1 MALNERFREIET
13 LLSSFKIT
21 DSPSLTYGTAGF
33 RLPATKLGGVAI
45 RLGILACIRSLNL
58 HCRVV
63 GVMITASHNPPC
75 DNGMKLVDPHGGML
89 DTKWEPVVISFMHC
103 ADEYISKWLSE
114 HCCNIQDNQLPSV
127 VLGYDT
133 RESSPA
139 LANEVKQGVDAMHG
153 VCHELGVVTTPQ
165 LHYFVQYINSLGNLY
180 SNQLV
185 DLETIYVHHFA
196 ERFTTALENLQSCTE
211 SIHLNVDC
219 AHGVGSKVL
228 ESFRSYFSSIN
239 SPRKLILHLYNT
251 ETENKELLN
260 QNCGADFVKIT
271 LHAPKLTPSNEQS
284 IMYPDRW
291 ATIDGDAD
299 RLIYF
304 RPILTHCV
312 PSSDD
317 NLPNSAINELHP
329 TEGSVSQCVELLDGD
344 RISCLFAHFLV
355 KVLKSVSSDCNLT
368 IGVIQTAYANSA
380 STRYLKEHLR
390 ISVVCVPT
398 GVKHLHHAA
407 QNFDFGIYFEA
418 NGHGTVL
425 FSKHVLNFVEN
436 LNVNNPLRTFVD
448 LTNTAIGDAVTDIL
462 LVEYTLAWLNWSFM
476 NWFSMYEDLP
486 SKQLKVTVVK
496 RDIIQVTWDERRV
509 TSPVQLQVAIDEAVD
524 KADKSV
530 GKIGS
535 SRAFVRPS
543 GTENSVRIYAE
554 SYTHEA
560 TDWLSTTVAI
570 LTYQL
575 AGGIGS
581 QPTPPRP
588 LQICNESVN

>member
-1 MALNERFREIET
+1 MTLDERFQKLGT
-13 LLSSFKIT
+13 LLQGFKIT
-21 DSPSLTYGTAGF
+21 DSSLLSYGTAGF
-33 RLPATKLGGVAI
+33 RLPADKLGGVAI

-58 HCRVV
+58 QCRAV
-63 GVMITASHNPPC
+63 GIMITASHNPPC

-89 DTKWEPVVISFMHC
+89 DAEWEPVVVSFMSC
-103 ADEYISKWLSE
+103 RDESISKWLSE
-114 HCCNIQDNQLPSV
+114 HGCNFQDDQLPHV
-127 VLGYDT
+127 VLGFDT

-139 LANEVKQGVDAMHG
+139 LANEVKQGVNVMHG
-153 VCHELGVVTTPQ
+153 ICHELGLVTTPQ
-165 LHYFVQYINSLGNLY
+165 LHYFVQYINSIGNLC

-228 ESFRSYFSSIN
+228 ERFCAYFSSVKG
-239 SPRKLILHLYNT
+239 PRRLILHLYNT

-271 LHAPKLTPSNEQS
+271 LNAPKLTPPNEQS

-304 RPILTHCV
+304 RPIFTHYS
-312 PSSDD
+312 PSSGD
-317 NLPNSAINELHP
+317 NRLNNDVKELHLP
-329 TEGSVSQCVELLDGD
+329 GAVAQQVELLDGD

-355 KVLKSVSSDCNLT
+355 KVLKSVSSDRNLT

-380 STRYLKEHLR
+380 STRYLTEHLHV
-390 ISVVCVPT
+390 SVVCVPT

-407 QNFDFGIYFEA
+407 QSFDFGIYFEA

-425 FSKHVLNFVEN
+425 FSKHILNFAEN
-436 LNVNNPLRTFVD
+436 LNVNNPLRTFID
-448 LTNTAIGDAVTDIL
+448 LTNTSIGDAITDIL
-462 LVEYTLAWLNWSFM
+462 LVEYTLAWLNWSFV
-476 NWFSMYEDLP
+476 NWFSMYDDLP
-486 SKQLKVTVVK
+486 SKQLKVTVAN
-496 RDIIQVTWDERRV
+496 RDLIKVTWDERRV
-509 TSPVQLQVAIDEAVD
+509 TSPIELQIAIDEAVQQ
-524 KADKSV
+524 ADKLV
-530 GKIGS
+530 GKIGT

-543 GTENSVRIYAE
+543 GTENTVRIYAE

-560 TDWLSTTVAI
+560 TDWLSATIALI
-570 LTYQL
+570 TYKL
-575 AGGIGS
+575 AGGIGH
-581 QPTPPRP
+581 QPTPPKP
-588 LQICNESVN
+588 LHSICS